1 MGQRIR
7 YTVLRT
13 RQKGALTMSY
23 EIRYVHGH
31 VEIYDQ
37 TGRFCCSGD
46 TEGEALAEL
55 EELAAA

>member
-1 MGQRIR
+1 MGRR
-7 YTVLRT
+7 FLYTVLRT

-55 EELAAA
+55 EDIAA

>member
-1 MGQRIR
+1 M
-7 YTVLRT
+7 

-23 EIRYVHGH
+23 EIRYFHGH

-55 EELAAA
+55 ESAA